1 MKNCLANAFC
11 SISSASAPYCAVF
24 VLDFTTEIYSHYD
37 CLTDL
42 ERTLTILP
50 SSESPASGSTT
61 PPASAPSTS
70 KNTTSSQSS
79 NHSHA
84 GAIGGGVVA
93 GVIFIALVI
102 GGVFLYLRKRKQRQ
116 VATQMSEVQ
125 T

>member
-24 VLDFTTEIYSHYD
+24 VLDFTTAIYSHYD

-50 SSESPASGSTT
+50 SSESPASGLTT
-61 PPASAPSTS
+61 LPTPTPSPPN
-70 KNTTSSQSS
+70 NTTSSQSS

-116 VATQMSEVQ
+116 AATQMSEVQ